1 MQKVSNPNS
10 KSLTRLLRH
19 TFCMPILFNRWLNKD
34 VKNQLSAKIAQA
46 EEGHNGEIVLAIENH
61 LPLSDAYH
69 IGCRERAIKVF
80 SSCKVWD
87 TEQNTGVLIY
97 LNLRERNLQIVADR
111 GINQKVS
118 PDTWQTLCQE
128 TLVYFKK
135 QQMQTGLIT
144 LIEAVSQILKTHY
157 PSADPHGNEL
167 DDTVI
172 VLK

>member
-1 MQKVSNPNS
+1 MQKVSNPSS
-10 KSLTRLLRH
+10 KSLNRLLRH
-19 TFCMPILFNRWLNKD
+19 TFCLPILFNRWLNKD
-34 VKNQLSAKIAQA
+34 VKNQLNAKITQA
-46 EEGHNGEIVLAIENH
+46 EKGHNGEIVLVIENH
-61 LPLSDAYH
+61 LPLNQAYH
-69 IGCRERAIKVF
+69 SDCYVRAMQLF
-80 SSCKVWD
+80 AQHHVWD
-87 TEQNTGVLIY
+87 TENNTGILIY
-97 LNLRERNLQIVADR
+97 LNLRERNLQIIADR

-135 QQMQTGLIT
+135 QQMLTGLTT

-157 PSADPHGNEL
+157 PSSDPYGNEL

>member
-34 VKNQLSAKIAQA
+34 VKNQLSTKIAQA

-97 LNLRERNLQIVADR
+97 LNLRERNLQIIADR